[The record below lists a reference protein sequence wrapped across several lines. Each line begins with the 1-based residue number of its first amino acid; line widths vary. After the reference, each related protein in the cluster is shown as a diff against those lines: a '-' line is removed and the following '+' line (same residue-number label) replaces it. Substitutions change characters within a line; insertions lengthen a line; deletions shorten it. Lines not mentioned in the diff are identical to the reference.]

1 MSGSIVVKIDEEGIM
16 HGDAEMII
24 KRIKWCVLGRRSS
37 HCSCIKQSFAMH
49 AESEIFSAEEPG
61 KLHTLIS
68 AELHAFIYVS
78 YTLIVFIRKS
88 TLV

>member
-1 MSGSIVVKIDEEGIM
+1 M

-24 KRIKWCVLGRRSS
+24 KSIKRCVLGRRSS
-37 HCSCIKQSFAMH
+37 HCSRIKQSFVMH
-49 AESEIFSAEEPG
+49 AKSEMFSAEEPG

-68 AELHAFIYVS
+68 AELHAFIYVF

-88 TLV
+88 SLVNTQFKEKFTLR